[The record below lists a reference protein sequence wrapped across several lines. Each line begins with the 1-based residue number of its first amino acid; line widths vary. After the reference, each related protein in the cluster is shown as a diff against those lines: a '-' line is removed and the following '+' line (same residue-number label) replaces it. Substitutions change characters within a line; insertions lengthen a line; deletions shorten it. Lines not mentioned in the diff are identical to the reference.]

1 MSHGIQMF
9 IAALVMMLPAIVV
22 HFSMV
27 SARKDMN
34 NKMNEKPRDPM
45 RPEEDYGRGVVE
57 ADEYEKLKKLSTPL
71 TFLSIVA
78 VIVVLFFTSILPI
91 SFT

>member
-34 NKMNEKPRDPM
+34 NKMNEKIIKKNT
-45 RPEEDYGRGVVE
+45 VW
-57 ADEYEKLKKLSTPL
+57 DEKGYLCI
-71 TFLSIVA
+71 FLNIY
-78 VIVVLFFTSILPI
+78 LFHI
-91 SFT
+91 